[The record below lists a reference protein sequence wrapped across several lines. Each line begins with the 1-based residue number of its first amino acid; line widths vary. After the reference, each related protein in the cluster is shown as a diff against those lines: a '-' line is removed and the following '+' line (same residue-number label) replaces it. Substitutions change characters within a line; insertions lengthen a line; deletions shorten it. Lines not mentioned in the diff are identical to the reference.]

1 MRLFKLLEH
10 KLFGIIVPSSPQWFG
25 PLVIFLPL
33 FPILSAT
40 CCCRMLALNELNLEL
55 LKLLGPQSCEAVM
68 LSSRR
73 GRDLVRRHRTLLE
86 LRNLNLTV
94 RIVNENH
101 QLIQRYTLTQN
112 TETGTVT
119 YIYEH
124 PVDPEGPA
132 SRVRSDTQRHLQS
145 RLNNGWVSY
154 IATSITTGHAPDP
167 VSASSCMYVIFLV
180 DCRIQ
185 TSLCSS

>member
-1 MRLFKLLEH
+1 
-10 KLFGIIVPSSPQWFG
+10 
-25 PLVIFLPL
+25 
-33 FPILSAT
+33 
-40 CCCRMLALNELNLEL
+40 MLALNEVNLEL

-86 LRNLNLTV
+86 LRNLNLSV

-101 QLIQRYTLTQN
+101 QLIQRYTLTHN

-124 PVDPEGPA
+124 PVDPEGPV
-132 SRVRSDTQRHLQS
+132 SRVRSDSQRHLQS

-154 IATSITTGHAPDP
+154 ISTNVTTGHVPDP
-167 VSASSCMYVIFLV
+167 VSASSRTYVVSFA